1 MSENNRSVDEIL
13 WDSDK
18 DDKGEEQMGW
28 FKKDIKEDM
37 KNWDRCSKCNE
48 AVGPW
53 KLKEFNGKC
62 EDCWY
67 EDNFKEEE

>member
-1 MSENNRSVDEIL
+1 
-13 WDSDK
+13 
-18 DDKGEEQMGW
+18 MGW